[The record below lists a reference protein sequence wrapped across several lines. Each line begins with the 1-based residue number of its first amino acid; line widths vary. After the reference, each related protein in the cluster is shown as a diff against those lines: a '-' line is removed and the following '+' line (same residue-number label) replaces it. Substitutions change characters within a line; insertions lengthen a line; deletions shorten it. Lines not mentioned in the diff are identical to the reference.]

1 MDVAELFVKYVY
13 GANAMTKKSSKSSPK
28 VVYDSNVCKH
38 CGTKIFLKISKTKY
52 KCVLCR
58 AVKTDRGK

>member
-13 GANAMTKKSSKSSPK
+13 GVNAMTKKNNKSSPK
-28 VVYDSNVCKH
+28 VVYDSKVCER
-38 CGTKIFLKISKTKY
+38 CGTKVFLMMGKNKY

-58 AVKTDRGK
+58 AVKTEKK